1 MLPGDKRNKH
11 VKKKERKIFETTHRM
26 DLPLARKVAD
36 VSIIYF
42 VLVYKMVTKNN
53 THTLEYIAI

>member
-11 VKKKERKIFETTHRM
+11 VKKKERKIFGTTHRM

-36 VSIIYF
+36 VYVSIIYF
-42 VLVYKMVTKNN
+42 VLLYTKW
-53 THTLEYIAI
+53 